1 MKESHKMDATAKS
14 DEAHKRIDTGVKV
27 STCLGEGEVV
37 GKESFYGGKLVRV
50 LVRLKDPS
58 KWAFGHKTDVAA
70 FFEHELSVL

>member
-1 MKESHKMDATAKS
+1 MKESNKMDDTTKLQ
-14 DEAHKRIDTGVKV
+14 ETHKRIDTGVKV
-27 STCLGEGEVV
+27 KTCLGEGEVV

-70 FFEHELSVL
+70 FFEHELFVL